1 MPSPPRA
8 PVTFD
13 RPRHIPFGEVQ
24 GYAPGGIPAYS
35 NKHDHYFSG
44 ERSIEGNVFCGYRYQ
59 CVEFARRWLLRR
71 KGLLLPDVNWA
82 CHIFQLKA
90 VRDAATA
97 EDFAVQIVR
106 NGTKAKPEADTLL
119 IYPSSETSVVGHVG
133 VITEVG
139 NDYVCVADQNYRF
152 HKWESSYAYKL
163 KLEHKD
169 GIWTV
174 IDDIDVDDIEIPL
187 GWVSFP
193 GRENRA
199 DGAPPVVLHQSLHF
213 TAPPKPYLLRRT
225 FVPVEFKANWLDMND
240 PAERLFVEEF
250 GMDVSRSRL
259 EETAVSYYESN
270 HEFHLRCVAY
280 GTQLHAIFLEATA
293 QVIESDEKLRLFSI
307 PEEFWPRIRH
317 SWAHQQTYI
326 SGRFDFAFNNE
337 TLELKCFEYNADSA
351 STLLECG
358 RIQQKWAESVG
369 LDKQG
374 TRGSGFAVER
384 NLKMAW
390 TYSGA
395 TGRVHFCVDQ
405 EREEQYTALYCMQ
418 AAEATGLEGKLCIL
432 FDEFSFDDE
441 GHIVDSDGVRVR
453 NVWKTWM
460 WESAITDY
468 YAARK
473 ERGEDWKPS
482 PKDKVRLCDL
492 LLGYDWDILYFEPM
506 WKVIPSN
513 KAILPMIYHN
523 HPEHPAILRA
533 EYELSD
539 ELRVCGYAKKPIVG
553 RVGSNVTITYGDG
566 GVHAESGG
574 NYGKRNM
581 IYQQLFPLTKQ
592 DDYYAIIGGWM
603 IGDAFSGTG
612 IREDKS
618 IITGVESPFAAIRIK
633 IDGNPSPVTHKDLE
647 KMAEDE

>member
-1 MPSPPRA
+1 MASMQRT
-8 PVTFD
+8 PVSFNKPGHT
-13 RPRHIPFGEVQ
+13 PFGSVQ
-24 GYAPGGIPAYS
+24 GYAPGGVAAYS

-44 ERSIEGNVFCGYRYQ
+44 ERSIEGNIFFGFKYQ
-59 CVEFARRWLLRR
+59 CVEFARRWLLVR

-82 CHIFQLKA
+82 CHIFQLKE

-97 EDFAVQIVR
+97 ESFVVVPVR
-106 NGTKAKPEADTLL
+106 NGTETKPEADTLL
-119 IYPSSETSVVGHVG
+119 IYPSTDANPVGHVG
-133 VITEVG
+133 AITEVG
-139 NDYVCVADQNYRF
+139 DDYVCVADQNYRF

-163 KLEHKD
+163 KLEHKN
-169 GIWTV
+169 GVWTI
-174 IDDIDVDDIEIPL
+174 IDDIDADDVEIPL
-187 GWVSFP
+187 GWVTFP
-193 GRENRA
+193 GRANRPE
-199 DGAPPVVLHQSLHF
+199 GTPPVVLHPSLHF
-213 TAPPKPYLLRRT
+213 TEPPKPYLWRRNFEPT
-225 FVPVEFKANWLDMND
+225 VLKTNWLDMND

-250 GMDVSRSRL
+250 GMDVSRTRL
-259 EETAVSYYESN
+259 EEKVVSYYESN

-280 GTQLHAIFLEATA
+280 GTQLHAIFMEATA
-293 QVIESDEKLRLFSI
+293 QVMESDEKLRLFSI

-317 SWAHQQTYI
+317 SWKYQQTYI
-326 SGRFDFAFNNE
+326 SGRFDFAFHNE
-337 TLELKCFEYNADSA
+337 TGELKCFEYNADSA

-369 LDKQG
+369 LDRQG

-390 TYSGA
+390 ASSGA
-395 TGRVHFCVDQ
+395 TGRVHFCVDK
-405 EREEQYTALYCMQ
+405 EKEEQYTAIYCMQ
-418 AAEATGLEGKLCIL
+418 AAEAVGLEGKLCVM
-432 FDEFSFDDE
+432 FDEFHFDDN

-460 WESAITDY
+460 WESAISDY
-468 YAARK
+468 YAAQE
-473 ERGEDWKPS
+473 ERGKNWKPS

-492 LLGYDWDILYFEPM
+492 LLGDDWEILYFEPM

-523 HPEHPAILRA
+523 HPQHPAILKA
-533 EYELSD
+533 EYELTD
-539 ELRVCGYAKKPIVG
+539 ELRKYGYAKKPIVG
-553 RVGSNVTITYGDG
+553 RVGSNVTITSGDG
-566 GVHAESGG
+566 EVHAESGG
-574 NYGKRNM
+574 NYAKRNM
-581 IYQQLFPLTKQ
+581 IYQQLFELKKQ

-618 IITGVESPFAAIRIK
+618 IITGVDSPFAAIRIK
-633 IDGNPSPVTHKDLE
+633 TDSLPHPVTHKDID

>member
-1 MPSPPRA
+1 MAHPERVAVSFEKPGH
-8 PVTFD
+8 V
-13 RPRHIPFGEVQ
+13 PFGGVQ

-44 ERSIEGNVFCGYRYQ
+44 ERSIEDNVFCGFKYQ
-59 CVEFARRWLLRR
+59 CVEFARRWLLER
-71 KGLLLPDVNWA
+71 KGLVLPDVNWA
-82 CHIFQLKA
+82 CHIFQLKQ
-90 VRDAATA
+90 VSDAATA
-97 EDFAVQIVR
+97 EDFAVLPVR
-106 NGTKAKPEADTLL
+106 NGTAAKPEADTLL
-119 IYPSSETSVVGHVG
+119 IYPSSDSNTVGHVG
-133 VITEVG
+133 AITEVG
-139 NDYVCVADQNYRF
+139 DDYVCVADQNYRF
-152 HKWESSYAYKL
+152 HKWTAPYSYKL
-163 KLEHKD
+163 RLEHKD
-169 GIWTV
+169 DVWTI
-174 IDDIDVDDIEIPL
+174 IDDLDADDVEIPL
-187 GWVSFP
+187 GWVTFP
-193 GRENRA
+193 GRANRP
-199 DGAPPVVLHQSLHF
+199 DGAPPVALHQSLYF
-213 TAPPKPYLLRRT
+213 TEPPKPYLLRRT
-225 FVPVEFKANWLDMND
+225 FVPEETKANWLNMDD

-270 HEFHLRCVAY
+270 HEFHLRCIAY
-280 GTQLHAIFLEATA
+280 GTQLHSIFLEATA
-293 QVIESDEKLRLFSI
+293 QVIASDEKLRLFSI

-317 SWAHQQTYI
+317 SWKYQQTFI

-337 TLELKCFEYNADSA
+337 TREIKCFEYNADSA

-369 LDKQG
+369 LDTQG

-390 TYSGA
+390 ANSGA
-395 TGRVHFCVDQ
+395 TGRVHFCVDE
-405 EREEQYTALYCMQ
+405 EREEQYTALYCLQ
-418 AAEATGLEGKLCIL
+418 AAEAVGLEGKLCVL
-432 FDEFSFDDE
+432 FDEFSFNE
-441 GHIVDSDGVRVR
+441 AGHIVDRDGVRVR

-468 YAARK
+468 YAARE
-473 ERGEDWKPS
+473 ERGPEWRPS
-482 PKDKVRLCDL
+482 PADKVRLCDL
-492 LLGYDWDILYFEPM
+492 LLGDDWDILVFEPM

-513 KAILPMIYHN
+513 KAILPMIYDN

-539 ELRVCGYAKKPIVG
+539 ALRTQGFAKKPIVG
-553 RVGSNVTITYGDG
+553 RVGRNVTITAGDG
-566 GVHAESGG
+566 AVHASSGG
-574 NYGKRNM
+574 NYGERNM
-581 IYQQLFPLTKQ
+581 IYQQLFSLTKQ

-618 IITGVESPFAAIRIK
+618 VITGVDSPFAAIRIK
-633 IDGNPSPVTHKDLE
+633 TDNIPRPVTHKDLD